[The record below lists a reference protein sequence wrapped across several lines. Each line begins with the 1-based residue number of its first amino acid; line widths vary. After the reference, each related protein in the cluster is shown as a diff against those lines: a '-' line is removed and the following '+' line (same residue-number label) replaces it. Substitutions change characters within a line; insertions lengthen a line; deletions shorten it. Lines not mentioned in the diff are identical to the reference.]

1 MKLETQKQI
10 GENLKILR
18 TSNCMSQS
26 EIADIAGVSRALYA
40 GYELG
45 KRTPDAEVLFLIS
58 SRFEINM
65 GMFFECDRYRLLGYL
80 SNKEVYDNELSKLV
94 ANYKKMSAFAKG
106 MLLEKAQGLMEWDK
120 SIAMNR
126 KALEER
132 RAM

>member
-80 SNKEVYDNELSKLV
+80 SNKEVYDNE
-94 ANYKKMSAFAKG
+94 
-106 MLLEKAQGLMEWDK
+106 
-120 SIAMNR
+120 
-126 KALEER
+126 
-132 RAM
+132 

>member
-65 GMFFECDRYRLLGYL
+65 GIFFNVIGTDFLDTFRIKKYMTMSYQNWLQIIKKCQPLQKECFL
-80 SNKEVYDNELSKLV
+80 
-94 ANYKKMSAFAKG
+94 KKHRVLWNGIKVSP
-106 MLLEKAQGLMEWDK
+106 
-120 SIAMNR
+120 
-126 KALEER
+126 
-132 RAM
+132 